1 MTSLRQV
8 VSNRRNAL
16 KSTGPK
22 TEEGKRR
29 SSRNALRHGLTAETV
44 IEPVEDP
51 DDYTAFEASVT
62 AEYDAET
69 VIERELVLR
78 LASLLWRLRRA
89 GAIETGL
96 MQIQGESAQP
106 ASPYAIAVHG
116 TAPHVNSQVR
126 KAKDDNEIANQ
137 TVNAPRAI
145 DTKQSIVEI
154 ARCFLRLPPDSF
166 ALLGRYEASLWR
178 QVRQT
183 IFTLERKRRQATAPS
198 WRLQGPWH
206 RETSS

>member
-1 MTSLRQV
+1 VTSLRQIA
-8 VSNRRNAL
+8 SNQKNAL

-22 TEEGKRR
+22 TEDGKRR

-44 IEPVEDP
+44 VEPIEDA
-51 DDYTAFEASVT
+51 DDYRAFQASLT

-96 MQIQGESAQP
+96 MRIEATQGPFSTDDFIADHINPAYPSPQAWMGDEMAGLESNGLRTDESQQP
-106 ASPYAIAVHG
+106 
-116 TAPHVNSQVR
+116 
-126 KAKDDNEIANQ
+126 
-137 TVNAPRAI
+137 
-145 DTKQSIVEI
+145 IVEI
-154 ARCFLRLPPDSF
+154 ARCFLRLPIDSF

-183 IFTLERKRRQATAPS
+183 MNTLERKRHRVTARG
-198 WRLQGPWH
+198 WRSREPWH
-206 RETSS
+206 QET